1 MLVRLGVIAFIL
13 IVQPYANQVR
23 KTRFE
28 RYHEKLDL
36 LRKQRE
42 EARVEKNTP
51 VPEITKYSSILIK
64 DTNKQGP
71 VVLRLWIE
79 DLVKEAVRRN
89 ASVIFHNLQ
98 QKIANQQIAYEKGQF
113 ATNFFL
119 SSKRNIID
127 QPNSTQEALTRSG
140 QAEFESSAG
149 EYEMGFGGTSYR
161 GMEWGIKVNYQK
173 ENSSVIEQ
181 MRNIPMEYTDS
192 VDLSLKVPMRKNKG
206 RDITQIK
213 VDLAKAG
220 HKLSLAE
227 YQRELM
233 DVIGLV
239 IQNYWKLYGAQKLNS
254 SWEESLKLA
263 EKQLE
268 DLKVRVESGN
278 AASTDLLSLESA
290 IALRKIEI
298 SSNKAQME
306 QIQIQLLNALSI
318 SVGEHGP
325 VKLIALDE
333 PEISHQVLPDL
344 ESGITLARQYWPEFQ
359 IVEEKVRMETVKAKY
374 AANQVE
380 PRFDF
385 VGGVKNKNLTE
396 TSQSVFGKTFSGEH
410 MSWYIGAE
418 YSIPLGNMAARANE
432 VIANVRLDQARLER
446 DALDRTLS
454 NGIYEK
460 LIQIDSLKEQLKL
473 FEDGIKLEREQAK
486 IQNELL
492 GFGRIPIRNVLEQQE
507 KLIDYERRLSNAVV
521 QLKLGEAS
529 LQKAVGTLLT
539 RFDIEL
545 EELSAIAVLPSDSV
559 SELEDVQD

>member
-1 MLVRLGVIAFIL
+1 MLVRLFVLASIF
-13 IVQPYANQVR
+13 IVQPYAKQVR
-23 KTRFE
+23 KTRYE

-42 EARVEKNTP
+42 VKRTEENTP
-51 VPEITKYSSILIK
+51 VPEITQYSSLLIEK
-64 DTNKQGP
+64 STDRGP
-71 VVLRLWIE
+71 IVLNLWIE
-79 DLVKEAVRRN
+79 DLIREAVRRN

-98 QKIANQQIAYEKGQF
+98 SKIANQQIAYEKGQF

-140 QAEFESSAG
+140 QIQYESSAG

-173 ENSSVIEQ
+173 ENSSIIEQ
-181 MRNIPMEYTDS
+181 MRAMANEYTDF

-213 VDLAKAG
+213 VDLARAG

-239 IQNYWKLYGAQKLNS
+239 IQNYWKLYGAQKLGS
-254 SWEESLKLA
+254 SWEESLQLA
-263 EKQLE
+263 LKQLE
-268 DLKVRVESGN
+268 DLKIRVESGN

-298 SSNKAQME
+298 SANKARME
-306 QIQIQLLNALSI
+306 QIQIQILNALSI

-325 VKLIALDE
+325 VRLIALDE
-333 PEISHQVLPDL
+333 PQTSHQPLPDL
-344 ESGITLARQYWPEFQ
+344 EEGIALARQYWPEFK
-359 IVEEKVRMETVKAKY
+359 IVEEKVRMETIKAKY
-374 AANQVE
+374 ASNQVE

-385 VGGVKNKNLTE
+385 VGGIKNKNLTD
-396 TSQSVFGKTFSGEH
+396 TSQSAFGRTFSGEH
-410 MSWYIGAE
+410 LSWYIGAE
-418 YSIPLGNMAARANE
+418 YSIPLGNLSARANE
-432 VIANVRLDQARLER
+432 VIANVRLDQARLEK
-446 DALDRTLS
+446 DALNRTLS
-454 NGIYEK
+454 NGVYEK
-460 LIQIDSLKEQLKL
+460 LTQIESLKEQLKL
-473 FEDGIKLEREQAK
+473 FEEGILLEREQAK
-486 IQNELL
+486 VQNELL
-492 GFGRIPIRNVLEQQE
+492 AFGRIPIRNVLEQQE

-521 QLKLGEAS
+521 ELKLAEAS
-529 LQKAVGTLLT
+529 LQKAIGTLLK
-539 RFDIEL
+539 RFEIEL
-545 EELSAIAVLPSDSV
+545 EELTPIAVLPQDSV
-559 SELEDVQD
+559 AELKDDQD